1 MKYRRN
7 RTWLLVL
14 VILLSVGALVLLTRV
29 NLSIDQQLPPG
40 SDFVSHWVS
49 LRTFLR
55 DGANPYGDA
64 AAHLAQQQAYGRLA
78 KPGEDALRFTSPL
91 YAVVVYLPFV
101 LIPDFAMAQAVWMTT
116 LEVALIGLAL
126 LSVRLAGWR
135 PGRVGMLVYAIFS
148 LLWFHSAWPLINGDM
163 IILLALAFVGALMA
177 IKSGLDEVAGMLL
190 ALTTIKLPVFAL
202 ALIFVAIWALA
213 HRRTRIL
220 AWLFG
225 VWFILVAFA
234 LLLMPNWIIELVRQL
249 INPVG
254 PQAVTSLQ
262 AALAYWLPA
271 MGSRLGWA
279 LTAIAGVILVVE
291 WFVFHRADFRGFYWA
306 VCLTLMINQVIG
318 LPTGP
323 QNFIV
328 LLPALALVFATL
340 EERWPRGGR
349 AISFLSMAAL
359 FAGLWVLYF
368 NGLGNGQPQPNLAM
382 FLPLP
387 AYLLVTLYWV
397 RWWAVRPPT
406 VWFDL
411 IYEQENPRR

>member
-29 NLSIDQQLPPG
+29 NLTVDHQLAPG
-40 SDFVSHWVS
+40 NDFLSHWVS

-55 DGANPYGDA
+55 EGTNPYGDA

-78 KPGEDALRFTSPL
+78 RPGEDALRITSPL
-91 YAVVVYLPFV
+91 YAVVIYLPFV

-116 LEVALIGLAL
+116 LEVALMGLTL

-135 PGRVGMLVYAIFS
+135 PGVVWMAIFGVFS
-148 LLWFHSAWPLINGDM
+148 LVWFHSIWPLMNGDV
-163 IILLALAFVGALMA
+163 IILLALAFAGALMA

-202 ALIFVAIWALA
+202 ALIFVVIWALA
-213 HRRTRIL
+213 HQRTRII

-234 LLLMPNWIIELVRQL
+234 LLLMPNWIIELVRQ
-249 INPVG
+249 IVNPVG
-254 PQAVTSLQ
+254 PQPVSSLQ
-262 AALAYWLPA
+262 AALAFWLPA
-271 MGSRLGWA
+271 MGRRLGWA
-279 LTAIAGVILVVE
+279 LSAIFGAILMVE
-291 WFVFHRADFRGFYWA
+291 WFIFNRADFRGFYWA
-306 VCLTLMINQVIG
+306 ACLTLMINQWIG

-328 LLPALALVFATL
+328 LLPALALVFALL
-340 EERWPRGGR
+340 EERWQRGGR
-349 AISFLSMAAL
+349 AISFLSMAGL
-359 FAGLWVLYF
+359 LVGLWALYS
-368 NGLGNGQPQPNLAM
+368 NGLGNGQPQPNLLL